1 MLRLGR
7 AFGRLRLGRA
17 AVLGIAV
24 GLLAAGGLG
33 WLAEARL
40 TELLLTQAAERAV
53 DQAQLVVAQQV
64 TAADLSPPFD
74 SAKLARVEA
83 ALGPLLHRVRQPGSG
98 IVRVNVF
105 GRDGTVLASDEPGLR
120 GHKVATDDA
129 PLLAAALR
137 GDTAA
142 ERSAFQGVENAD
154 LRSRFGEALEVYVPL
169 ERDGQITG
177 AYELYLDLSTVEGPR
192 RVVWIVVVAAL
203 SSLGSLAAS
212 RLARPARPTRGARR
226 RGPDPGGGRRGPLR
240 LAATALGIAQGVG
253 RGTLSAPSTTMRG
266 VDGTVLLA
274 VPMSSWTRTRRRCTP
289 LPPMPWR
296 FHTAFGSTGWTLPAA
311 SVARTASS
319 YSPGVVACHTERKG
333 VHENGPTA
341 GKSSASVQVWA
352 PSVLTSTR
360 VIGIPADQAMPCSV
374 WGPGAT

>member
-7 AFGRLRLGRA
+7 AFGRMRLGRA

-105 GRDGTVLASDEPGLR
+105 GRDGTVLASDEPSLR

-212 RLARPARPTRGARR
+212 RLARPARPTRVARR
-226 RGPDPGGGRRGPLR
+226 REPVPGGVSVADGAASAGQQRLSPRELEVLSLLAGSHTYRDIGSALTISEETVRTHVKSILRKLDQPDRTQAVVAAVRSGLLR
-240 LAATALGIAQGVG
+240 L
-253 RGTLSAPSTTMRG
+253 P
-266 VDGTVLLA
+266 
-274 VPMSSWTRTRRRCTP
+274 
-289 LPPMPWR
+289 
-296 FHTAFGSTGWTLPAA
+296 
-311 SVARTASS
+311 
-319 YSPGVVACHTERKG
+319 
-333 VHENGPTA
+333 
-341 GKSSASVQVWA
+341 
-352 PSVLTSTR
+352 
-360 VIGIPADQAMPCSV
+360 
-374 WGPGAT
+374 